1 MLQDYLQQ
9 CIGFDHLFLCNVLI
23 ILIETGLM
31 LVCMLTKKFEITG
44 IRQNRVITKCF
55 VG

>member
-9 CIGFDHLFLCNVLI
+9 CILFDQLFLCNVLI
-23 ILIETGLM
+23 VLIETGLI
-31 LVCMLTKKFEITG
+31 LVRMLTKKFEITG
-44 IRQNRVITKCF
+44 IRWNRVITKCF